1 MTCKRVLFWGVL
13 LAVLTPPALGA
24 QAEPDC
30 AAWNTS
36 EYFETATPEDVTACL
51 AAGANVSARGTGQ
64 RTPLHQAA
72 LYNQNPMVIQ
82 VLLAAGADPMARDE
96 SEKTPLHLATQQNSV
111 AVIEFLLS
119 KGTPPPPHSVGAGLQ
134 DVAHERVFPDG
145 NGPGCESLP

>member
-72 LYNQNPMVIQ
+72 LYNQNPAVIEA
-82 VLLAAGADPMARDE
+82 LLAAGAQCAIATGNSSTPDQINARRQEINAACNTLDAWQ
-96 SEKTPLHLATQQNSV
+96 SPDIPTCQCP
-111 AVIEFLLS
+111 
-119 KGTPPPPHSVGAGLQ
+119 AGL
-134 DVAHERVFPDG
+134 RP
-145 NGPGCESLP
+145 

>member
-72 LYNQNPMVIQ
+72 LYNQNP
-82 VLLAAGADPMARDE
+82 
-96 SEKTPLHLATQQNSV
+96 
-111 AVIEFLLS
+111 AVIEALLA
-119 KGTPPPPHSVGAGLQ
+119 V
-134 DVAHERVFPDG
+134 ERTLRRSSMMAIRRCILRPS
-145 NGPGCESLP
+145 PTRIQRYSRRARCRC